1 MDLSNDQIILIAAL
15 GLPALV
21 LALLRIN
28 AAMVFLSLCLG
39 AALVTYVAGEANS
52 LISWISPSASQLS
65 TSTIQLILL
74 LGPAVVTCIVTLFS
88 VRGGAK
94 AWFNILPAVATAAFA
109 TLLVVPLLP
118 YDFGG
123 GIESLELWDQ
133 LERAQALIVG
143 VGAIISLAL
152 LWFQR
157 HGLRGKEKKKGKK

>member
-21 LALLRIN
+21 LAIFRIN

-39 AALVTYVAGEANS
+39 AVLVEFVAGEANS
-52 LISWISPSASQLS
+52 LITLITPSANQLS

-74 LGPAVVTCIVTLFS
+74 LAPAIVTCIVTLFS

-109 TLLVVPLLP
+109 VILVVPLLP

-123 GIESLELWDQ
+123 GIEDLALWGQ

-143 VGAIISLAL
+143 VGALISLAL

-157 HGLRGKEKKKGKK
+157 HGLRGKDKKKGKK